1 MKKALELPLSDAF
14 KLSVLN
20 PKTFECPS
28 FDDINKVEIGDFV
41 KVCLTDED
49 GSNGER
55 FWCQVTKIDKS
66 NLFIYAEINNQLVCW
81 DYKVGTLLKI
91 KYTEVYDIMENKIS
105 FNPKN
110 N

>member
-1 MKKALELPLSDAF
+1 MKALELPLSDAF

-28 FDDINKVEIGDFV
+28 FDDINKVKKGDFV

-49 GSNGER
+49 GTNGER
-55 FWCQVTKIDKS
+55 FWCQVTNTDKN
-66 NLFIYAEINNQLVCW
+66 NLLIYADIANDLVCW
-81 DYKVGTLLKI
+81 DYKFGTKLKI
-91 KYTEVYDIMENKIS
+91 KYTEVYDIMENNIQY
-105 FNPKN
+105 NPKN